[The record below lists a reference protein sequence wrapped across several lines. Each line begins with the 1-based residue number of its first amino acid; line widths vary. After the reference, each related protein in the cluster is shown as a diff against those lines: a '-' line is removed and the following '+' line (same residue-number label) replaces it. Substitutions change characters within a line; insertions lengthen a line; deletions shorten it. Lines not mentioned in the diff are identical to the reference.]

1 MEHYGNT
8 RIYFYMDKLEL
19 LTVASNFT
27 WTYVGQKDSFIK
39 ALML

>member
-1 MEHYGNT
+1 
-8 RIYFYMDKLEL
+8 MDKLEP

-27 WTYVGQKDSFIK
+27 QTYAGQKDSFIK